1 MTHKHIHIDSTLPL
15 VRQADKGHNRWHPD
29 IAPAV
34 RVASGSSVEMETL
47 DGLDGQ
53 IKPGTTAADLAS
65 IEMGRV
71 HPLTGPVHVEGAEP
85 GDLLAVKIEQIVP
98 ANRGFT
104 MIMPGFGF
112 LRDLFTTPF
121 LVHWEM
127 ANGFAVSPQLPGVR
141 IPGAP
146 FMGVMG
152 VAPSHELLQRIVARE
167 AELLGRGGMVMPP
180 DAAGAVPTADAIAG
194 KAIRTIAPHETGGNF
209 DIKSLTAGAT
219 LYLPVQVPGAL
230 FSVGDAHFAQGD
242 GESCGT
248 AVETRATFVARFDVL
263 KGEATRRRQRDPSYE
278 LPGHAHHNAPGV
290 HGAFGVTPSMGYY
303 ATTGLS
309 LRGDGRA
316 ESEDITLAA
325 RNALVNMID
334 YIAQAYSF
342 TREQAYCLASVAV
355 DLRISQV
362 VDVPNMTVSAVL
374 PLDIFDRHS
383 TLV

>member
-1 MTHKHIHIDSTLPL
+1 MAHTHIHIDPALPL
-15 VRQADKGHNRWHPD
+15 ARQADKGHNRWHPD

-34 RVASGSSVEMETL
+34 RIASGSTVEMETL

-53 IKPGTTAADLAS
+53 ITPRWTAADLAS

-71 HPLTGPVHVEGAEP
+71 HPLTGPVYVDGAQP
-85 GDLLAVKIEQIVP
+85 GDLLAVKIEQILP
-98 ANRGFT
+98 ASRGFT
-104 MIMPGFGF
+104 LIMPGFGF

-127 ANGFAVSPQLPGVR
+127 ADGFARSEQLPGIR
-141 IPGAP
+141 IAGAP

-152 VAPSHELLQRIVARE
+152 VAPSHDLLKRIVARE
-167 AELLGRGGMVMPP
+167 AELAGRGGIVMPP
-180 DAAGAVPTADAIAG
+180 DAVGAVPATEGIA
-194 KAIRTIAPHETGGNF
+194 ARAVRTIAPHETGGNF
-209 DIKSLTAGAT
+209 DIKQLTAGAT

-248 AVETRATFVARFDVL
+248 AVETSATFVARFEVL
-263 KGEATRRRQRDPSYE
+263 KGEATRRRQRDPSYAHG
-278 LPGHAHHNAPGV
+278 GHAHHGAAGV
-290 HGAFGVTPSMGYY
+290 HGAHGVTPSKGYY
-303 ATTGLS
+303 ATTGMS
-309 LRGDGRA
+309 VRSDGRA

-334 YIAQAYSF
+334 YIADAYSL
-342 TREQAYCLASVAV
+342 TREQAYCIASVAV

-374 PLDIFDRHS
+374 PLDIFER
-383 TLV
+383 